1 MYGPSMSLPGLR
13 MVSGSPEERRWFSA
27 AFLQVRTEKRLR
39 MEYGSLSERFFF
51 KYGFECYFVWWNG
64 GGGWWWW
71 GGEQSLVH
79 S

>member
-13 MVSGSPEERRWFSA
+13 MVSGSPEERRWSSA

-39 MEYGSLSERFFF
+39 MEYGSLSERFFLNMVLSVILCGG
-51 KYGFECYFVWWNG
+51 KVVVG
-64 GGGWWWW
+64 GGGG